1 MSRLPIISSFFGI
14 VVRMY
19 YEDHS
24 PAHFHAE
31 FRGERASF
39 DLDGEPLSGEIR
51 SRVARRLIREWA
63 QAHRGELENNWVNSR
78 EGRPMLTIEPLE

>member
-1 MSRLPIISSFFGI
+1 MPVISVFFGI

-31 FRGERASF
+31 FGGDRASF
-39 DLDGEPLSGEIR
+39 SLLGETLSGEIR

-63 QAHRGELENNWVNSR
+63 QAHRDELELNWANSR
-78 EGRPMLTIEPLE
+78 EGRPMLSIEPLE